1 LYINKLLHNTHYIDT
16 FGLFK
21 GKGMKAIPI
30 PHERYG
36 GTVHLFIGNRAASY
50 DVTFMPS

>member
-1 LYINKLLHNTHYIDT
+1 
-16 FGLFK
+16 
-21 GKGMKAIPI
+21 MKAIPI
-30 PHERYG
+30 PHEQYG